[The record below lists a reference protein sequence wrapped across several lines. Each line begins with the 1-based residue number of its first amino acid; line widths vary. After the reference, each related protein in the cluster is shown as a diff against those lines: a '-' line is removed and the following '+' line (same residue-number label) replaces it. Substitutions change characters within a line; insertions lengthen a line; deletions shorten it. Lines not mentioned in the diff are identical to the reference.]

1 MEDLDHLQTIESEEV
16 QPTEEQLRN
25 PNIPIIKPIHL
36 TGHPVR
42 QKTIPM
48 KLPQEAVTITS
59 TI

>member
-48 KLPQEAVTITS
+48 KIP
-59 TI
+59 